1 MHRLAALPGDP
12 GEGDAVLVE
21 QESLPALVLSH
32 ADSDLSLIGQRLS
45 AAGDPPWMRGLNL
58 AALSHPAAIDHYIRS
73 SLSDTRLVIVRMLG
87 GRGHWS
93 YGLEQL
99 REWAGQSPQRALLVL
114 GGTAD
119 GAEELADL
127 SSEPAAVALS
137 LASCLRHG
145 GPENVDAVLRWC
157 QRWLEGCSQV
167 APEPQPQPDPLCFD
181 WQADPGPTVGVVAY
195 RALWSSG
202 DTALLK
208 QIAADLRSAGL
219 CPRILLVSG
228 LRDPAL
234 QQAVR
239 DHFDQAAVEAVI
251 CCTGFASVQAD
262 RAGDGAPLWQQLG
275 VPVIQLLISSGSQ
288 ERWQTSSVGLSPLD
302 LAMQVALPELDG
314 RLMARIGAFKELAQK
329 DDALQCA
336 IQRYQPDSAGVAWS
350 IELTK
355 RWIALRQTPER
366 RKRIALVLANY
377 PTRNARLANGVG
389 LDTPASAVAI
399 LQWLQQEGYWLGEGG
414 IPASSDELITELSSK
429 IVIEF
434 IERSQC
440 FHDVIGLVKLF
451 DIAVVIHIEFILDLT
466 DDLLKDIFNRHRA
479 ANTAIFINHDG
490 HVLSRFT
497 ELFEQDVQSLA
508 FRNEGCRAYEI
519 FNAKTFLTV
528 SQ

>member
-32 ADSDLSLIGQRLS
+32 ADSDLSLIAQRLS

-73 SLSDTRLVIVRMLG
+73 SLSTTRLVIVRMLG

-157 QRWLEGCSQV
+157 QRWLEGCSQA

-202 DTALLK
+202 DTALLEE
-208 QIAADLRSAGL
+208 IAIGLRAAGL

-239 DHFDQAAVEAVI
+239 DHFQQAAVEAVI

-329 DDALQCA
+329 DEALQCA
-336 IQRYQPDSAGVAWS
+336 IQRYQPDPTGVAWS

-366 RKRIALVLANY
+366 SKRIALVLANY

-399 LQWLQQEGYWLGEGG
+399 LQWLQQEGYWLGEGA
-414 IPASSDELITELSSK
+414 IPASSEELIAELSSGRTPDPESWHQPASEQLALADYQTTWSGLDPSARQAMVDRWGSPAP
-429 IVIEF
+429 IQPSMATASRYQ
-434 IERSQC
+434 RS
-440 FHDVIGLVKLF
+440 
-451 DIAVVIHIEFILDLT
+451 A
-466 DDLLKDIFNRHRA
+466 
-479 ANTAIFINHDG
+479 TAT
-490 HVLSRFT
+490 S
-497 ELFEQDVQSLA
+497 A
-508 FRNEGCRAYEI
+508 
-519 FNAKTFLTV
+519 
-528 SQ
+528 